1 MDDGDVRLRAAVDG
15 DRAAR
20 RALGVRADISR
31 LFGAEAPADRAMT
44 PAEAERWFERLG
56 ADGVIEWIVDF
67 RGRFVGTARLHTIDP
82 DAGTAYYAI
91 GLLDPTVLGRG
102 IGRVVTRL
110 VCEHAFTVLALR
122 EVRLRVLDF
131 NGRARRCYEA
141 VGFVEIGRA
150 PSGIVDRG
158 RSADDVVMV
167 LSHKGL
173 DEHRGQPPRTRG

>member
-1 MDDGDVRLRAAVDG
+1 MDNGDVRLRAPVDG

-20 RALGVRADISR
+20 RALGVRADIAR
-31 LFGAEAPADRAMT
+31 LFGAEAPTDRAMT
-44 PAEAERWFERLG
+44 RAEAVRWFERLG
-56 ADGVIEWIVDF
+56 AEGVIEWIVDF

-91 GLLDPTVLGRG
+91 GLLDPKVLGCG
-102 IGRVVTRL
+102 IGRIATRL
-110 VCEHAFTVLALR
+110 VCEDAFTVLGLR

-131 NGRARRCYEA
+131 NERAQRCYAA

-167 LSHKGL
+167 LSHKAL
-173 DEHRGQPPRTRG
+173 DEHAGNRGGAPG